1 MKELPRVSVAIIT
14 YQHENYVQEC
24 LESIVNQQ
32 GLFELEIM
40 IFDDHSQDGTLE
52 QVRLFLQRTQLP
64 ARWSVELC
72 PSETNLG
79 MVKNL
84 ERIVRTC
91 AEKENEFATIID
103 GDDYWFSPFRVQ
115 SISIFTGQSA
125 VPVFF

>member
-52 QVRLFLQRTQLP
+52 QVRLF
-64 ARWSVELC
+64 S
-72 PSETNLG
+72 
-79 MVKNL
+79 
-84 ERIVRTC
+84 
-91 AEKENEFATIID
+91 ATD
-103 GDDYWFSPFRVQ
+103 TAACTLVGGTVSQ
-115 SISIFTGQSA
+115 
-125 VPVFF
+125 

>member
-64 ARWSVELC
+64 ARWSVELY

-91 AEKENEFATIID
+91 AEKEN
-103 GDDYWFSPFRVQ
+103 
-115 SISIFTGQSA
+115 
-125 VPVFF
+125 